1 MIQPLDTVHD
11 REMIGLINMD
21 LNLVQVDK
29 PNSSY
34 TGRRVLHQ
42 LPRNPADKSTIV
54 SVFPKEIVEDKP
66 TIFPGHFVIPAAVSG
81 DFSLTI
87 VEGSSYYMPSMVEKM
102 PPTEIQ
108 VNSAAL
114 ALSIIN
120 DYLSATWLASK
131 GVRGP
136 GVFWVPGAYN
146 RTSILTYKDESGR
159 TFAALRAE
167 AESQQKAW
175 FALIMDFADEVWA
188 RSNGN
193 PRGIPEDA
201 RIAAEYLG
209 VSSTKPWM
217 ENTVA
222 SVLEHCPSCGE
233 MINLAYPTCKHCHAI
248 VNTVKA
254 KELGLV
260 FATK

>member
-1 MIQPLDTVHD
+1 
-11 REMIGLINMD
+11 MD
-21 LNLVQVDK
+21 LNLTQFDK
-29 PNSSY
+29 VLPNI
-34 TGRRVLHQ
+34 GKRVLYQ
-42 LPRNPADKSTIV
+42 LPRNPMDKCTIV

-66 TIFPGHFVIPAAVSG
+66 TIFPGHFVIPAATKG
-81 DFSLTI
+81 DFSLTVI
-87 VEGSSYYMPSMVEKM
+87 EGSSYYQASVIEHM

-114 ALSIIN
+114 AKAIID

-136 GVFWVPGAYN
+136 GVFWIPGAHTRAN
-146 RTSILTYKDESGR
+146 ILAYKDDTGR
-159 TFAALRAE
+159 SFKELKDAAE
-167 AESQQKAW
+167 NQQRIW
-175 FALIMDFADEVWA
+175 FALIMDFADEAWA
-188 RSNGN
+188 RTNGN
-193 PRGIPEDA
+193 PKGIPEDA

-217 ENTVA
+217 ENTI
-222 SVLEHCPSCGE
+222 STILEHCPSCGE
-233 MINLAYPTCKHCHAI
+233 MINLSYPTCKHCHAI
-248 VNTVKA
+248 VNKDKA

>member
-1 MIQPLDTVHD
+1 
-11 REMIGLINMD
+11 MD
-21 LNLVQVDK
+21 LNLLQVDK
-29 PNSSY
+29 TPATY
-34 TGRRVLHQ
+34 TGRKVMHQ

-54 SVFPKEIVEDKP
+54 SVFPKAIIEDKP
-66 TIFPGHFVIPAAVSG
+66 TIFPGHFVIPAAAQG
-81 DFSLTI
+81 DFSLTVI
-87 VEGSSYYMPSMVEKM
+87 EGSSYYIPSMIEHM
-102 PPTEIQ
+102 PPTEVQ

-114 ALSIIN
+114 ALAIIN

-136 GVFWVPGAYN
+136 GVFWIPGVHT
-146 RTSILTYKDESGR
+146 RTSILTYKDELGR
-159 TFAALRAE
+159 TFQELKAE
-167 AESQQKAW
+167 AERQQKAW

-193 PRGIPEDA
+193 PKGIPEDA

-217 ENTVA
+217 ENTMA
-222 SVLEHCPSCGE
+222 TALEHCPSCGE
-233 MINLAYPTCKHCHAI
+233 MINLSYPTCKHCHAI
-248 VNTVKA
+248 VNKEKA